1 MLKCL
6 KVFVSNLW
14 LCQPFPGTFGSSP
27 AFRKAAAMLATVLVW
42 SDQYRRLQKKLTLK
56 NVFFFCEVKQPF
68 RFCDFVFVILCPFPG
83 TFGSS
88 QASRKAAA
96 TTHVHQI
103 IRSDQY
109 KRLKVYSS
117 SSRIWLEKNIHLIKI
132 IGRPLNLLFLTFD
145 FFSLR
150 ASSSLMSKNW
160 TND

>member
-1 MLKCL
+1 M
-6 KVFVSNLW
+6 W
-14 LCQPFPGTFGSSP
+14 
-27 AFRKAAAMLATVLVW
+27 
-42 SDQYRRLQKKLTLK
+42 
-56 NVFFFCEVKQPF
+56 FFFCEVKQPF

-117 SSRIWLEKNIHLIKI
+117 ASRIWLEKNIHYNKNNRKAIKSTI
-132 IGRPLNLLFLTFD
+132 FDVWFFLTPSKYEIGRNWKYLL
-145 FFSLR
+145 
-150 ASSSLMSKNW
+150 AKMA
-160 TND
+160 